1 MCDSRLF
8 FEILLDP
15 KSNKVLNA
23 HTRSLPLKSYVTLK
37 KSVVNIM
44 VKIMVKIVVRLD
56 IKIGVKIVNF
66 VNIAISVLVV
76 NNTSPRA
83 FIMSI
88 FDISN

>member
-1 MCDSRLF
+1 M
-8 FEILLDP
+8 EIV
-15 KSNKVLNA
+15 VLNA
-23 HTRSLPLKSYVTLK
+23 KKHFLATKILCHSE
-37 KSVVNIM
+37 KSV
-44 VKIMVKIVVRLD
+44 VKIMVKIPVNIVVKLD
-56 IKIGVKIVNF
+56 VKIGVKIVNF